1 MATTVDHLP
10 ALAPHAHAETGRE
23 LQATLIELIDLSLLG
38 KQFHWT
44 LTGPQFMSLHLQ
56 LDELVD
62 SWRELADDVAER
74 AAALGYAV
82 DGQAAAVSGTSG
94 LDPVGAAFTP
104 DREVVRRLTGR
115 LAEVAERIR
124 SRLERVG
131 AIDLASQDVLIGVV
145 RELEQQLWMVRSQH

>member
-10 ALAPHAHAETGRE
+10 ALAPHAHAEVGRE
-23 LQATLIELIDLSLLG
+23 LQATLVELIDLSLLG

-44 LTGPQFMSLHLQ
+44 LTGPQFRSLHLQ
-56 LDELVD
+56 LDELVE
-62 SWRELADDVAER
+62 SWRELADAVAER

-94 LDPVGAAFTP
+94 LDPVEAAFTP

-124 SRLERVG
+124 SRLDRVG

>member
-1 MATTVDHLP
+1 
-10 ALAPHAHAETGRE
+10 
-23 LQATLIELIDLSLLG
+23 
-38 KQFHWT
+38 
-44 LTGPQFMSLHLQ
+44 MSLHLQ

-62 SWRELADDVAER
+62 SWRELADAVAER

-104 DREVVRRLTGR
+104 DREVVRLLTGR

-124 SRLERVG
+124 SRLDRVG